1 MRSRWSLKRGLS
13 CFRTCL
19 SKDCMMCEVST
30 TGLESLRELEC
41 PFVGTGTTEHVL
53 QCWGIIYRLKETQTF
68 VIYLLCYHFCCSCDQ
83 DEYEINGI
91 CCRKCSPGSRVSRHC
106 TKSITGH
113 CAPCLDSTFSE
124 KPNALNE
131 CHPCTFCAEDCGLKT
146 VRECTPSSDT
156 VCGVLEGHY
165 CIDRYGEGCREAKEH
180 TTCQPGQSVRP
191 GTGYNDT
198 VCEACSDH
206 SYSNGSFTS
215 CKPHTDCASRG
226 LVTIK
231 YGNHSSDSQCG
242 EWSWVPVIAGKLQE
256 IQMVIEEGFKLFQDL
271 PLEGLYDV

>member
-1 MRSRWSLKRGLS
+1 DIVLSRILFSDTDIL
-13 CFRTCL
+13 
-19 SKDCMMCEVST
+19 
-30 TGLESLRELEC
+30 
-41 PFVGTGTTEHVL
+41 
-53 QCWGIIYRLKETQTF
+53 I
-68 VIYLLCYHFCCSCDQ
+68 LLAFYNFYSALPQKGQVDQ
-83 DEYEINGI
+83 
-91 CCRKCSPGSRVSRHC
+91 GSRVSRHC

-131 CHPCTFCAEDCGLKT
+131 CHPCTFCAEDRGLKT

-215 CKPHTDCASRG
+215 CKPHT
-226 LVTIK
+226 
-231 YGNHSSDSQCG
+231 
-242 EWSWVPVIAGKLQE
+242 E
-256 IQMVIEEGFKLFQDL
+256 
-271 PLEGLYDV
+271 